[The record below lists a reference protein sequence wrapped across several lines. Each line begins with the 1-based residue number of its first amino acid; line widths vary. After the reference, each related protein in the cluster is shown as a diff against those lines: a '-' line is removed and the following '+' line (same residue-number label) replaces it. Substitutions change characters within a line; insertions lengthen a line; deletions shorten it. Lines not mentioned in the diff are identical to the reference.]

1 MKSPTIAD
9 ILCEH
14 FDAFK
19 AACGPQ
25 PRHHLSVVSA
35 ITACRTPA
43 LGGYEQRCDSCG
55 HTLPQYFSCR
65 NRHCPRCQASARAQ
79 WVESRLRELLPVGY
93 FHVVFTIPQE
103 LHPFALRNKKIF
115 YDLLFRAVKETLLEL
130 AADKK
135 RLGADIGFV
144 CVLHTWGQ
152 TLVEH
157 PHVHCIVPGG
167 GFDAEHNAWKPA
179 QNGFL
184 FPIAV
189 MRKLFRGKL
198 MAFFTDALKSG
209 DMVLLG
215 TLAQYLDAAALKTL
229 IDELYRKEWVV
240 YAKAPF
246 ASAEALVEYLG
257 AYTHRVAISNRRIVS
272 VENGH
277 VVFSYRDYADNNRQK
292 QMRLTVVEFIRRFM
306 LHIVPAGFRRIRY
319 YGFLAARA
327 RMTRFAATLRFFNK
341 TPPEKAERVR
351 HSVVETIKELLGVD
365 PLKCRHCE
373 KGSLQRIGFIP
384 RMLVPWPVTS

>member
-1 MKSPTIAD
+1 
-9 ILCEH
+9 
-14 FDAFK
+14 
-19 AACGPQ
+19 
-25 PRHHLSVVSA
+25 
-35 ITACRTPA
+35 
-43 LGGYEQRCDSCG
+43 
-55 HTLPQYFSCR
+55 
-65 NRHCPRCQASARAQ
+65 
-79 WVESRLRELLPVGY
+79 
-93 FHVVFTIPQE
+93 
-103 LHPFALRNKKIF
+103 
-115 YDLLFRAVKETLLEL
+115 LLFRAVRETLLEL
-130 AADKK
+130 AADPK

-152 TLVEH
+152 TFVEH

-167 GFDAEHNAWKPA
+167 GFDAARERWKPA

-198 MAFFTDALKSG
+198 MAFFTEAVKSG
-209 DMVLLG
+209 DIACIG
-215 TLAQYLDAAALKTL
+215 TLAKYQDPVAYKALV
-229 IDELYRKEWVV
+229 DELYRKEWVV

-272 VENGH
+272 VENGQ

-292 QMRLTVVEFIRRFM
+292 QMRLPVVEFIRRFM

-327 RMTRFAATLRFFNK
+327 RMTRFAATLRFFNRK
-341 TPPEKAERVR
+341 PPEKQNAAHR
-351 HSVVETIKELLGVD
+351 SVVETIKELLGFD

-373 KGSLQRIGFIP
+373 HGALQCIGFIP
-384 RMLVPWPVTS
+384 RTRVPWPVTS